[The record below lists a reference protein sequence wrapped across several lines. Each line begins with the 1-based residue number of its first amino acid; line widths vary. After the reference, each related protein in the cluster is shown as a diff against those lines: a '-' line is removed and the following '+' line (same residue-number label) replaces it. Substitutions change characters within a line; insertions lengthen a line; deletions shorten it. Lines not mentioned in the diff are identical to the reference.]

1 MTLINHDSE
10 NKYLEHVQT
19 CIELRE
25 EELEELHRL
34 ASTAVADNKSQQGLR
49 DFYKKAVVP
58 DPDNP
63 YFTRVDIQ
71 GGEIRYYGNIR
82 LNAPNKSEPV
92 PPTHE
97 GLVDGL
103 LILSA
108 RSDGKGYT
116 ADYSEN
122 LPDMVAR
129 TRFMIVN
136 GKIKKISEEIFN
148 GDRAAN
154 SVIASDVVEESIGQ
168 TRNRRM
174 QPISSTLQPDQFQI
188 TREPLSHSLAIQGPP
203 GSGKTAVLLER
214 LARIAFADET
224 VYKKGMLLIGP
235 NKPFMEY
242 VANVLP
248 TLGETEIAL
257 KSIDQLSELSKKI
270 NSSKIESEPLIY
282 LKGSVE
288 MKIVLENLIENQ
300 VSVISNSSILK
311 IEDITIEFSPSDS
324 LRILESIKEEAY
336 SSFVQQRRTAEN
348 RIRNLLVAKFQ
359 AEWVVRRGD
368 LRSLQFDPAPRI
380 SQESAFRTI
389 VRNMFPSVDPV
400 GLLVKMKSDANVFIQ
415 ASKSAMS
422 KEDQLTWLDE
432 TESQAS
438 QITPTDIPIL
448 DYLEYLISEP
458 IARWGHIAID
468 EGQDLSPLEM
478 AMVSRRLDSQG
489 TLTIAGDLAQAT
501 GTQYYESWQDVL
513 QLLEQELDYSQKEL
527 HRSYRV
533 PADILTYASQFLA
546 RSGVNVPPSEPFLE
560 RANSLVFKTTGSDQA
575 TISEA
580 LELATKIQ
588 QDQESVLIIACNS
601 DREILKDHHFSD
613 LGNAY
618 VRVMEPTEVKG
629 LEFDA
634 VLILNP
640 ERILKDYDW
649 ELSRFA
655 RLFYVLTTRAT
666 KRLIMIGH
674 EESLLRAPLLQM
686 EFEDVEASL
695 QNLNDSMARTHHDDQ
710 ILSGNE
716 IESQTIQPEEDST
729 EKTMFASVTGQMQDI
744 SIIDLCS
751 NLNVSIKQASGEFI
765 EGHWLFAGTSQ
776 SRCPECREKPQ
787 LVFSKH
793 GTNILNNK
801 PVQHIYAFGCSGCF
815 TVRKFDPEKN
825 GLISDLLEEL
835 DIPRL
840 LTKMCPACGGM

>member
-10 NKYLEHVQT
+10 KKYLEHVQT

-49 DFYKKAVVP
+49 DFYKSAAVP

-82 LNAPNKSEPV
+82 LNTPNKSEPV

-116 ADYSEN
+116 ADYAEN

-148 GDRAAN
+148 GDRTAN

-168 TRNRRM
+168 TRNKRM

-214 LARIAFADET
+214 LARIAFADES

-257 KSIDQLSELSKKI
+257 KSIDQLSDLSKKI
-270 NSSKIESEPLIY
+270 NSSKIESEPLIF

-300 VSVISNSSILK
+300 VSMISKSSIMK

-324 LRILESIKEEAY
+324 LRILDSIKDEIY
-336 SSFVQQRRTAEN
+336 SSMVQQRRTAEN
-348 RIRNLLVAKFQ
+348 RIRNLLVEKFQ

-415 ASKSAMS
+415 ASKSILTT
-422 KEDQLTWLDE
+422 EDQLIWLDE
-432 TESQAS
+432 AELQAS
-438 QITPTDIPIL
+438 QITPADIPML
-448 DYLEYLISEP
+448 DYLESLISEP
-458 IARWGHIAID
+458 IGRWGHIAID
-468 EGQDLSPLEM
+468 EAQDLSPMEM

-489 TLTIAGDLAQAT
+489 TLSIAGDLAQAT
-501 GTQYYESWQDVL
+501 GTQYYESWHNVL
-513 QLLEQELDYSQKEL
+513 LLLEQELEYSQKEL

-560 RANSLVFKTTGSDQA
+560 RANSLVIKTTGSDQA

-580 LELATKIQ
+580 LDLATKIQ
-588 QDQESVLIIACNS
+588 QDQESVLIIACKS
-601 DREILKDHHFSD
+601 DREILKGHQFAD

-640 ERILKDYDW
+640 ERILEDYDW
-649 ELSRFA
+649 DVSRFA
-655 RLFYVLTTRAT
+655 RLFYVLTTRST
-666 KRLIMIGH
+666 KRLIMIGQ
-674 EESLLRAPLLQM
+674 EEALLRAPLSQM
-686 EFEDVEASL
+686 EFEEVEVSL
-695 QNLNDSMARTHHDDQ
+695 EDLNDSIARAEHAGK
-710 ILSGNE
+710 ISS
-716 IESQTIQPEEDST
+716 ESQLSSQTNKTEDNSPEN
-729 EKTMFASVTGQMQDI
+729 KIVASVTAQMKDI
-744 SIIDLCS
+744 SILDICI

-793 GTNILNNK
+793 GANILNND
-801 PVQHIYAFGCSGCF
+801 PDQHVFAFGCSGCF
-815 TVRKFDPEKN
+815 AVRHYDPEKN
-825 GLISDLLEEL
+825 GSISNILEEL

-840 LTKMCPACGGM
+840 LTKMCPACGGK